1 MASLTGPVLLP
12 VGPNPVISRSQ
23 FFTIS
28 TGPLD
33 LPRAGRSGGMQYE
46 ISHCNLPSCY
56 EIECIADHNTKT
68 LDNTKTTVTGNPFV
82 IYADELCSPVGLT
95 DDELKQD
102 LYNQLIAGEA
112 SVVEATFGAQ
122 LCGQAPGL
130 SNNASVTDL
139 GTATDIVDAISRLE
153 ADLYN
158 VYGVPGV
165 LHVPYRFG
173 AYFEYLHLG
182 EYHDSKGIC
191 RTKLGTAINFG
202 HYPGLTP
209 AGAAP
214 AAGSMYIY
222 ITGQTVV
229 WRTPDA
235 ELFVTSRGDILNRST
250 NQLTGVMEREYVVA
264 FDCRV
269 SGILTPMKGAVT

>member
-1 MASLTGPVLLP
+1 MAVLTGPVLIP
-12 VGPNPVISRSQ
+12 VAPNPVISRSQ

-33 LPRAGRSGGMQYE
+33 LPRPARSGGIQYQ

-56 EIECIADHNTKT
+56 EVECQADHNTKT
-68 LDNTKTTVTGNPFV
+68 LNNTKTTISGNPFV
-82 IYADELCSPVGLT
+82 IYADELCTPVGLT
-95 DDELKQD
+95 DDELRQD

-112 SVVEATFGAQ
+112 ATVEATFGAQ

-130 SNNASVTDL
+130 ANNAAVNSLTL
-139 GTATDIVDAISRLE
+139 ATSIVDAVSRLE
-153 ADLYN
+153 ADLYAN
-158 VYGVPGV
+158 YGVPGV

-182 EYHDSKGIC
+182 EYHDNKGIC

-202 HYPGLTP
+202 NYPGLSP
-209 AGAAP
+209 VGAAP
-214 AAGSMYIY
+214 GAGNMWIY

-235 ELFVTSRGDILNRST
+235 ELFVTSRRDILNRTT

-269 SGILTPMKGAVT
+269 SAVETPIAGAVT